1 MKTVLIAIDE
11 FAKFSNLP
19 IEILESAGFKILHN
33 KEGIPLD
40 FVKHSEMYRKADYVI
55 AGLETY
61 SEDFFQKFGSVKA
74 ISRVGVGVDCIDLNS
89 ASNYGVKIFITSDRP
104 SVAVAELCVSNMIS
118 LLRHTI
124 TMSNDLKRNNW
135 NPIQG
140 KELRSCTVGVVGLGS
155 IGKEVAK
162 RVSLFGS
169 KVIGYGRTWN
179 EEFARTY
186 DVDRKTI
193 QEIFKE
199 SDIISIHLPLTSE
212 TKVFIDKNLIDMSKS
227 NALIVNTSRAGVI
240 DNSALAEAVRSKAI
254 GGAAVDVFDEERDP
268 YPYGSLENVI
278 LTPHIGSHTLETRK
292 AMEEMAAKN
301 LVIYDSLSTDN
312 ESFETSDYV
321 TRHSV
326 N

>member
-11 FAKFSNLP
+11 FAKSSNLP
-19 IEILESAGFKILHN
+19 IEILESAGFKILYN
-33 KEGIPLD
+33 KEGISLD

-55 AGLETY
+55 AGLEAY
-61 SEDFFQKFGSVKA
+61 SEDFFQNFGSVKA

-89 ASNYGVKIFITSDRP
+89 ASNHGVKIFVTSDRP

-140 KELRSCTVGVVGLGS
+140 KELRSCTVGVVGMGS
-155 IGKEVAK
+155 IGKEVVK
-162 RVSLFGS
+162 RVSLLGS

-179 EEFARTY
+179 EEFASTY

-212 TKVFIDKNLIDMSKS
+212 TKEFIDKNLIDMSKS
-227 NALIVNTSRAGVI
+227 NALVINTSRAGVI
-240 DNSALAEAVRSKAI
+240 DNSALAEAIRMKTI
-254 GGAAVDVFDEERDP
+254 GGAALDVFDEERDP

-301 LVIYDSLSTDN
+301 LVIYDSLCTGN
-312 ESFETSDYV
+312 ESSETSDYV